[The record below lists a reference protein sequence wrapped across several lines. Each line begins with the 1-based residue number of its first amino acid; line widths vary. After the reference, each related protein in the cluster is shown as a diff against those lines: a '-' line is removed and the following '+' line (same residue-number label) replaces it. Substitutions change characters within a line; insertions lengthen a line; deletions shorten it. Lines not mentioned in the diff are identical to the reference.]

1 MEDSKFYERM
11 TSEMKVRRGIR
22 HICETCGGFGKK
34 YYGNTSTWLYGVG
47 GAMVVLDVCD
57 VCWGSGDNLKK
68 GVNLKKMRRD
78 IANLKEEVKKYKEK
92 YGELEEEE
100 DGIL

>member
-1 MEDSKFYERM
+1 
-11 TSEMKVRRGIR
+11 
-22 HICETCGGFGKK
+22 
-34 YYGNTSTWLYGVG
+34 
-47 GAMVVLDVCD
+47 MVVLDVCD
-57 VCWGSGDNLKK
+57 VCWGSGDNRKK